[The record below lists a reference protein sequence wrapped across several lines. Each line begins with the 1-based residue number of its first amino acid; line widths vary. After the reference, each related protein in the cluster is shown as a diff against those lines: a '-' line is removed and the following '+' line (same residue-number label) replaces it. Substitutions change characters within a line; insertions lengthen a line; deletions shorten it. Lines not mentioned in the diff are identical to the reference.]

1 MINYVDR
8 KQMEKYTTYK
18 WIWHIICSPENN
30 ILNNKQDSKTSG
42 RQ

>member
-18 WIWHIICSPENN
+18 WIYSETEFSPR
-30 ILNNKQDSKTSG
+30 KQYYE
-42 RQ
+42 Q